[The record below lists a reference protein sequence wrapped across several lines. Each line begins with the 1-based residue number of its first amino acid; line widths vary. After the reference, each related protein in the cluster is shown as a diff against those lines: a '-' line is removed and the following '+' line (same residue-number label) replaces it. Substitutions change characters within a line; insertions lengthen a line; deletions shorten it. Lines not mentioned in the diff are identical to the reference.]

1 MAGHFHTVLLDLY
14 VGDVFSGLEA
24 LPFIGA
30 KIGIIFH
37 ITACFGELFMESSSD
52 TPDNLATVLQVRI
65 PSAAMIFS
73 LQI

>member
-1 MAGHFHTVLLDLY
+1 MAGHFHTVLLDHY

-37 ITACFGELFMESSSD
+37 ITACFGEIFMESSSD
-52 TPDNLATVLQVRI
+52 TLDKNLIWRLFFRSGSHLL
-65 PSAAMIFS
+65 P
-73 LQI
+73 